1 MEYLHQ
7 FLLSVYYVCHSF
19 FYILF
24 YIVAIF
30 LLGTGFEDFAID
42 LYYWILTLFNRK
54 WIERLR
60 GLPLSKLHET
70 PEKPIAV
77 FIPAWQESAV
87 IGHMLRRAC
96 SSIRYTSYD
105 IFVGVYPNDP
115 DTITT
120 IKEISQEFPRIH
132 IVIGSVPGPT
142 TKADN
147 LNQIHQGMRRYE
159 NQTGIRYDIIIMHD
173 SEDIIHPMSMKIINY
188 FVPDYDMVQ
197 LPVFPLE
204 VPHNEMI
211 EWSYADE
218 FAENHLKDLV
228 VRQHF
233 AGYIPSA
240 GVGTGYNRWLI
251 EFIGT
256 SFAKNMFARASMTE
270 DYDISLRLA
279 MGKAKIL
286 FLHQPFGLQA
296 ATRAY
301 FPETLAAAVRQKSR
315 WLIGICL
322 QSWKNYGW
330 LGDWKF
336 RFSLY
341 RDRKA
346 VVSNLMTMLGYFVVL
361 LYLFLE
367 LLRWL
372 LSSEHPLASVVTQQS
387 LLWYIVIA
395 TSVMMISRA
404 IHRFYFVNTIYGIT
418 AGLLSIVRLPLL
430 NFVNFL
436 AATRALVQYF
446 RSDQKKQPLQWD
458 KTDHKFP
465 TASGPVRTKGSSRT
479 APIIPQEQRKG

>member
-1 MEYLHQ
+1 MEYLYQ
-7 FLLSVYYVCHSF
+7 FLVSIYYPCYSF
-19 FYILF
+19 FYILL

-30 LLGTGFEDFAID
+30 LLGPGIEDFAVD
-42 LYYWILTLFNRK
+42 MYFWILTLFNPK
-54 WIERLR
+54 WIKRLS
-60 GLPLSKLHET
+60 GLPISKLNGT

-87 IGHMLRRAC
+87 IGHMLRKAC
-96 SSIRYTSYD
+96 GSILYELYD

-115 DTITT
+115 ETIAAVNDVA
-120 IKEISQEFPRIH
+120 EEYCH
-132 IVIGSVPGPT
+132 VHLVIGSVPGST

-147 LNQIHQGMRRYE
+147 LNQIYQGMRRHE
-159 NQTGIRYDIIIMHD
+159 NQTGKRYDIIVMHD
-173 SEDIIHPMSMKIINY
+173 SEDIVHPMSLKIINY

-204 VPHNEMI
+204 VPHHEVI
-211 EWSYADE
+211 EWTYADE

-256 SFAKNMFARASMTE
+256 SFAKNMFARASLTE

-279 MGKAKIL
+279 LGKAKIL
-286 FLHQPFGLQA
+286 FLHHPFGMEA
-296 ATRAY
+296 ATRAH
-301 FPETLAAAVRQKSR
+301 FPETLTAAIRQKSR

-330 LGDWKF
+330 MGGWKF

-346 VVSNLMTMLGYFVVL
+346 VLSNLFTMLGYFVVL
-361 LYLFLE
+361 LYF
-367 LLRWL
+367 
-372 LSSEHPLASVVTQQS
+372 SET
-387 LLWYIVIA
+387 Y
-395 TSVMMISRA
+395 
-404 IHRFYFVNTIYGIT
+404 
-418 AGLLSIVRLPLL
+418 
-430 NFVNFL
+430 
-436 AATRALVQYF
+436 
-446 RSDQKKQPLQWD
+446 
-458 KTDHKFP
+458 
-465 TASGPVRTKGSSRT
+465 
-479 APIIPQEQRKG
+479 

>member
-1 MEYLHQ
+1 MEYLYQYFFSLYNGLQPYFHILTFFVLV
-7 FLLSVYYVCHSF
+7 FLL
-19 FYILF
+19 
-24 YIVAIF
+24 A
-30 LLGTGFEDFAID
+30 TGIEDFAVD
-42 LYYWILTLFNRK
+42 AYYWILKLIYPK
-54 WIERLR
+54 WAERLS
-60 GLPLSKLHET
+60 GIPISKLNET

-77 FIPAWQESAV
+77 FIPAWQEAAV

-96 SSIRYTSYD
+96 GSIKYTSYD

-115 DTITT
+115 KSFEAVEEVA
-120 IKEISQEFPRIH
+120 KEIPH
-132 IVIGSVPGPT
+132 VHAVVGLDPGPT

-173 SEDIIHPMSMKIINY
+173 SEDVIDPMSLKIVNY

-204 VPHNEMI
+204 VPYHEMI
-211 EWSYADE
+211 EWTYADE

-256 SFAKNMFARASMTE
+256 SFAKNMFARASLTE

-286 FLHQPFGLQA
+286 FLNEPFGLKV
-296 ATRAY
+296 ATRSY
-301 FPETLAAAVRQKSR
+301 FPETLSAAVRQKSR
-315 WLIGICL
+315 WLMGICL

-330 LGDWKF
+330 MGDWKF
-336 RFSLY
+336 RYSLY

-346 VVSNLMTMLGYFVVL
+346 VVTNLITMLAYLVVFM
-361 LYLFLE
+361 YLIFE
-367 LLRWL
+367 FMRWG
-372 LSSEHPLASVVTQQS
+372 LSSRHPVNAVITSES
-387 LLWYIVIA
+387 LLWYLGIA
-395 TSVMMISRA
+395 TSFMMVSRLL
-404 IHRFYFVNTIYGIT
+404 HRFIFVHSIYGFT
-418 AGLLSIVRLPLL
+418 AGFLSIIRLPIS
-430 NFVNFL
+430 NFINFL
-436 AATRALVQYF
+436 ASIRALSQYF
-446 RSDQKKQPLQWD
+446 NARRKKKPLKWD

-465 TASGPVRTKGSSRT
+465 STSGIVRAKG
-479 APIIPQEQRKG
+479 IPRKTSIFHKHLKG